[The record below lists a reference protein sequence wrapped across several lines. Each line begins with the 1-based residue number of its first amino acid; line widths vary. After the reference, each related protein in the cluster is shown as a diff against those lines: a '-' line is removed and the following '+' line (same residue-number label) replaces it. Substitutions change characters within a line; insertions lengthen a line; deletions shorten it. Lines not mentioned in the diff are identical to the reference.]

1 MEFVLSATGNDN
13 FVFEQT
19 LLFMRTKYRS
29 EKTHKPYLNS
39 NLTIV
44 K

>member
-1 MEFVLSATGNDN
+1 MEFVLSTTGNDN

-29 EKTHKPYLNS
+29 KRAHKSYLNS
-39 NLTIV
+39 NLIIV
-44 K
+44 N